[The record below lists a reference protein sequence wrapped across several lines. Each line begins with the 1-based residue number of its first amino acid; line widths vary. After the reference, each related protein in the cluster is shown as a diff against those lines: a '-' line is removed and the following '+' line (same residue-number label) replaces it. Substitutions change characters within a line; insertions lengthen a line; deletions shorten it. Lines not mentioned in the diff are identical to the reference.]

1 MRGRDSVTCKSAA
14 GVGDVR
20 PGAGGR
26 RPSWP
31 GRSGHPWNAVWAL
44 WPQKTFCCVFVQ
56 RPRML
61 RNSSPVCLVVHALIV
76 FVAVLAVFEAI
87 A

>member
-1 MRGRDSVTCKSAA
+1 
-14 GVGDVR
+14 
-20 PGAGGR
+20 
-26 RPSWP
+26 
-31 GRSGHPWNAVWAL
+31 
-44 WPQKTFCCVFVQ
+44 
-56 RPRML
+56 ML